1 VDEKRVIGKV
11 TAVLKQ
17 RVKFPKYRE
26 TVEIPSDRLKFT
38 CPDYRQFVQVDR
50 MVTVVPGRE
59 AIIGMRLAGAILTFH
74 WKFESLTDDRTRIT
88 QPFILSGARQ
98 SVHF

>member
-1 VDEKRVIGKV
+1 MFFGP
-11 TAVLKQ
+11 AAGAL
-17 RVKFPKYRE
+17 F
-26 TVEIPSDRLKFT
+26 
-38 CPDYRQFVQVDR
+38 RQVVQVDR

-59 AIIGMRLAGAILTFH
+59 AIIDMHLTGAILTFH

-88 QPFILSGARQ
+88 QQFILSGARQ